1 MREALSLASA
11 PGKVRSSAS
20 SLTTLLTPYHF
31 NIHTKDRG
39 ARGFRRAA
47 KMDPR
52 FDTILRNL
60 RRRDNIRDFIDGL
73 EDTECWP
80 YPDGNEA
87 PKPATFEDWSGPITV
102 EVKLREDKA
111 YELMHFYLI
120 NVSRYHPFAPFD
132 RKSDHDS
139 DLTNVSIYLCPEEG
153 PGAYT
158 VEYVVDKTERSHAPK
173 LELQSFATLRSF
185 LMHRYEWVVNKLHSV
200 NSDRRDAWKRV
211 IAGLESDEDVD
222 DCLGHENEEDLEE
235 EENHDA
241 VMNDDACVSGSTLSK
256 LGV

>member
-1 MREALSLASA
+1 
-11 PGKVRSSAS
+11 
-20 SLTTLLTPYHF
+20 
-31 NIHTKDRG
+31 
-39 ARGFRRAA
+39 
-47 KMDPR
+47 MDPR